1 MQIRSLPEEER
12 PLEKLMS
19 KGASSL
25 SNAELLETV
34 HQHFVD
40 TKDETY
46 TLPAEKTLSGQ
57 PETYAFR
64 CDKIGACGADTGF
77 MYF

>member
-1 MQIRSLPEEER
+1 MNYVSED
-12 PLEKLMS
+12 KLF
-19 KGASSL
+19 AWYRRTAREPWL

-46 TLPAEKTLSGQ
+46 TLPAEKTVSGQ

>member
-1 MQIRSLPEEER
+1 MNYVGE
-12 PLEKLMS
+12 EKLF
-19 KGASSL
+19 AWYRRTAREPLL

-40 TKDETY
+40 TKEEEY
-46 TLPAEKTLSGQ
+46 TLPKEKTLSGR
-57 PETYAFR
+57 PEKYTDC

>member
-1 MQIRSLPEEER
+1 MNYVGE
-12 PLEKLMS
+12 EKLF
-19 KGASSL
+19 AWYRRTAREPLL

-40 TKDETY
+40 TKEEEY
-46 TLPAEKTLSGQ
+46 TLPAEKALSGQ
-57 PETYAFR
+57 PEKYTYR

>member
-1 MQIRSLPEEER
+1 VNYVGE
-12 PLEKLMS
+12 EKLWAWYRE
-19 KGASSL
+19 KAKTPRL
-25 SNAELLETV
+25 SNAALLEKV

-40 TKDETY
+40 TKEEVFV
-46 TLPAEKTLSGQ
+46 LPPEKTLSGREERY
-57 PETYAFR
+57 PFR